1 MTENV
6 PESALL
12 ACFGAMSNVGM
23 MSGLEAIEALKQV
36 EHGKAGFKPAV
47 TINLVTDCAIRKK
60 PASQQYNPDEMK
72 PATKA
77 IVSVI
82 LSAVE

>member
-23 MSGLEAIEALKQV
+23 MTGLEAIEALKQV

-47 TINLVTDCAIRKK
+47 TIN
-60 PASQQYNPDEMK
+60 
-72 PATKA
+72 
-77 IVSVI
+77 
-82 LSAVE
+82 VE

>member
-23 MSGLEAIEALKQV
+23 MTGWEAIEALKQV
-36 EHGKAGFKPAV
+36 EHGKAGFKPAA
-47 TINLVTDCAIRKK
+47 TINLVTDCAIREKT
-60 PASQQYNPDEMK
+60 ASQYNPDMMK